1 MNLQEMIKSVR
12 SNLNEEDTTG
22 FYTNKEIQKWL
33 NDGLNKFVLQVEPNS
48 MQETQ
53 YITTNGQG
61 KYKLPGDFLKEYMVR
76 MNGKKINRISKEDE
90 GNKKGYYI
98 WANNIHISQ
107 EVEKVELV
115 IDYFKTQTSIRD
127 ETSIPEINSQFHN
140 ALVDYATY
148 KALQKDEKTELA
160 QFYKRDF
167 RENTMLA
174 VQFNQKPTKREWE
187 VKRI

>member
-1 MNLQEMIKSVR
+1 
-12 SNLNEEDTTG
+12 
-22 FYTNKEIQKWL
+22 
-33 NDGLNKFVLQVEPNS
+33 
-48 MQETQ
+48 
-53 YITTNGQG
+53 
-61 KYKLPGDFLKEYMVR
+61 MVR

-115 IDYFKTQTSIRD
+115 IDYFKTPTSIRD